1 MKATSPCGG
10 GSEQFH
16 GKRYFLVRP
25 KSNTAFFDQAGKRLH
40 LEHVLP
46 RRVGQSVQLH
56 VLVGTRVRL
65 PARLLLVRVPQEV
78 ADQRREHLRET
89 ARKHGTTPTEQQW
102 YLADWTI
109 IITNVEASHLSL
121 PEALVL
127 LRARWQIELLFKLW
141 KDEGK
146 IDEWRS
152 KNPWRILCEVYAKL
166 LAMVMQH
173 WMLLLGTWH
182 DPHRSLVKASA
193 VVRRYALSF
202 LEVLMGQRTMASLAH
217 KLTQGMQSGC
227 RLNTRS
233 AHPNTSQLLLGEFDW
248 ALS

>member
-1 MKATSPCGG
+1 M
-10 GSEQFH
+10 
-16 GKRYFLVRP
+16 RP

-89 ARKHGTTPTEQQW
+89 ERSHGTTPTEQQL

-109 IITNVEASHLSL
+109 VITNVEASHLSL

-166 LAMVMQH
+166 IAMVMQH

-202 LEVLMGQRTMASLAH
+202 LEVLMGQRTMASVAH
-217 KLTQGMQSGC
+217 KLTQVMQSGC

-233 AHPNTSQLLLGEFDW
+233 AHPNTSQLLLGEFEW